1 LNRRAFYQGS
11 AGLATAGAE
20 VDSGAGF
27 SLKLAARGHAMA
39 TNEPVVA
46 HRKVIMGSNKSF
58 GLVFAAFFA
67 IVALLPLIH
76 SGPLRWWALAV
87 AVAFAAAAFV
97 APRLLQ
103 PLNWL
108 WFKLGLL
115 LHHVVNPVIMAA
127 MFYGAMLPMGLL
139 LRFLGK
145 DLLRLKR
152 EPGANSYWI
161 AREPPAPSH
170 GSMSKQF

>member
-1 LNRRAFYQGS
+1 M
-11 AGLATAGAE
+11 
-20 VDSGAGF
+20 
-27 SLKLAARGHAMA
+27 AA
-39 TNEPVVA
+39 NEPVVS
-46 HRKVIMGSNKSF
+46 HRKVVMGSNRSF
-58 GLVFAAFFA
+58 GLVFAFFFA

-76 SGPLRWWALAV
+76 GGALRWWALIV
-87 AVAFAAAAFV
+87 AAAFAAAAFV

-115 LHHVVNPVIMAA
+115 LHHVVNPVIMAL
-127 MFYGAMLPMGLL
+127 MFYGAMLPMALL
-139 LRFLGK
+139 LRWLGK

-152 EPGANSYWI
+152 EPEAKSYWI
-161 AREPPAPSH
+161 AREPPAPAP